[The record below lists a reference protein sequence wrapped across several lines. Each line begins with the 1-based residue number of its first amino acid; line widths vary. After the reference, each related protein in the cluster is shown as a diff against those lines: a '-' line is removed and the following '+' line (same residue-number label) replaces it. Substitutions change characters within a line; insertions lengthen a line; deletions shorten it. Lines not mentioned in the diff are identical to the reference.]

1 MVYVHGNKEPQNAE
15 LLRLSAAVATLID
28 APQSNTE
35 HIYQLGF
42 FCGLHRMRDNGKRQI
57 IDMTTSLSAQ
67 LLKMV
72 LDRKVDIDLTRVEA
86 ELIKDGTFS
95 EVLLASAFFAYV
107 VSQLPEGSVVHC
119 AVDNFL
125 DYWNDKQP
133 YDNDFEFVFS
143 QLLRIVQAGE
153 KVHTKL
159 LLTCKTN
166 GGQLDSLWGTKDKEK
181 HVVDVDHPIW
191 ERS

>member
-1 MVYVHGNKEPQNAE
+1 MVYVHGNKEPRNAE
-15 LLRLSAAVATLID
+15 LSRLSAAVATLID

-35 HIYQLGF
+35 HIYHLEF
-42 FCGLHRMRDNGKRQI
+42 FCDLHRMRDNGKRQI
-57 IDMTTSLSAQ
+57 IDMMTSLSAQ

-95 EVLLASAFFAYV
+95 EVLLASSFFAYV

-153 KVHTKL
+153 KVHIKL
-159 LLTCKTN
+159 LLTCTTN
-166 GGQLDSLWGTKDKEK
+166 GGQLDSLWATRGKEK
-181 HVVDVDHPIW
+181 HVVDVDHTI
-191 ERS
+191 